1 MHKIWNSSSPVGTDH
16 RWDTRFYWC
25 GFQHRLG
32 ISPRRQFD
40 KSDEICKQEDN
51 FLRWWHVDEAVS
63 WALWKDRWHNIIFCH
78 WLHWGV
84 EIAVVVPRGYPRVN
98 VTGMIEREQNS
109 PRKIT
114 VASNETPK
122 FPWPN
127 INPPKIS
134 SPYSQSH
141 ITRRHWTFKQPQTG
155 RTTWVA

>member
-40 KSDEICKQEDN
+40 KSDEVCKQEDC

-84 EIAVVVPRGYPRVN
+84 EIAVAVPRGYSRVN
-98 VTGMIEREQNS
+98 VTGMIDRGQKLKLQEKSLLYPMKPE
-109 PRKIT
+109 
-114 VASNETPK
+114 E
-122 FPWPN
+122 FPGPS
-127 INPPKIS
+127 INPPKIPS
-134 SPYSQSH
+134 LYSQGH
-141 ITRRHWTFKQPQTG
+141 ITGRH
-155 RTTWVA
+155 